1 MKLKLLLLFI
11 GIANLIWAQEPYTN
25 LVITEARTIQ
35 GDFNNGYLEIT
46 NMGDKPIDLKEI
58 KIAKGMVK
66 DFVADGSGWF
76 YLPESVSKVLQPG
89 ESYVM
94 TIGLDFSY
102 NLFKARIPGHGYG
115 DRAKNHDIYQYA
127 DFIAH
132 REEKND
138 LDRVLYPHV
147 KDSAIYSPDSS
158 FTFTHYVFPMGHLSN
173 LLNKGVWLE
182 HHFPN
187 GDSAVIDQVKNMF
200 DSGNGNNSNT
210 AWDVA
215 GVTNATAKSILVRKS
230 SVKTGNLDFANSR
243 GVGLEDSEW
252 LPLVPPENQDDWR
265 DIWWTVGNHGNFVL
279 DENTLEPKSEGFN
292 VNFAGKIITV
302 PWGTR
307 RLDGIMQ
314 NMKYKPGV
322 AWIYHLNES
331 LEDSLYRS
339 AKTGDKLTIY
349 VVGETL
355 YEANFDIVVA
365 DATPSANTV
374 VPIDHINL
382 EGGQGQGNSGK
393 GRITNNAQKGKLNWP
408 RVTAHANGMD
418 TITGGGYGL
427 PYALRTDSLLKYLE
441 KPANARWEF
450 VWVDGE
456 RRADLKTGDKLKVIA
471 QNGDTKEYFLE
482 LQGYA
487 PSNNANLASITWPD
501 ISLDEFYKV
510 IYNWKGDTV
519 PNFNPSSTSYRL
531 VLPYDFEGMLP
542 ALVSRTQ
549 NLNASVEVKRAT
561 TLEGSLEDRTTSFE
575 VTAEDDSVKRV
586 YNVEL
591 AKEKDPVNLQP
602 YLAQP
607 FVSEFGRAINGS
619 GYLEIANPGNQPL
632 DLSDYMFAVSTNTN
646 PVNAITGTMSVNDW
660 NNRFNKYVPG
670 YKWVSKVDW
679 PITPGILVK
688 ELNVN
693 SIIQP
698 GEVFLMGQIANDSH
712 VTKANGYNSDGDW
725 SIPSKLNVQFSNT
738 IGKYHTYSNTWGDSL
753 NSGSTPIPNTFTEH
767 GYMFKILNDSVKQG
781 LKPAND
787 PNDFELIEALAY
799 LQGRWYV
806 AGFQQTQ
813 NWIMRRKPEITKPN
827 PLIGNSFGTNQEDS
841 EWIVWNQFVVSSV
854 LNLPGG
860 YQFHLESDLG
870 QHFFYEPTE
879 YMSTITALVYK
890 VSKGY
895 TLNESIR
902 GIVTGTSV
910 EQFIGNIFKADEG
923 QTLTV
928 KSFADGSELAM
939 KALLSNSDTLVVLSA
954 DSVNTTKYVLEVNDK
969 GLSSNAILTSGR
981 YKVTIEQDPKSAS
994 KETAEAGVGNI
1005 KGFDYGTALRT
1016 ILANVKV
1023 PPGASL
1029 AVIDGQGAYVPLKM
1043 LNFDTTYVN
1052 VTVNDNI
1059 YLDVVA
1065 ENGVTRII
1073 YQLVP
1078 EVSDNDAF
1086 LTSDVYTVVQKDVLI
1101 HYVPRGT
1108 SVQAFLANLV
1118 PSAGATMKLVDK
1130 LGNERTVGSI
1140 VQDDK
1145 VVVTS
1150 PNGLNSRVYF
1160 LSMLATQNIK
1170 VTTYLAY
1177 ILSPFYGID
1186 QVAYKV
1192 AGVSGAETVSAFLAK
1207 VIAAPGATA
1216 YVVDKN
1222 GAVKTTGDI
1231 NGSDMVKVVSAD
1243 GVMNVFYTFGPL
1255 TSAGVLEANDIQ
1267 LYPNPT
1273 NGKINVSGVKAGNRI
1288 QVYNSLGAMI
1298 RDIKV
1303 QSTIETISF
1312 DNQPAGM
1319 YMIVISDQNKMLGR
1333 YKALRK

>member
-1 MKLKLLLLFI
+1 MKLKILLLFI
-11 GIANLIWAQEPYTN
+11 SITSALWAQEPYRN
-25 LVITEARTIQ
+25 LVITEAFMA
-35 GDFNNGYLEIT
+35 DDYNEVYFEIT
-46 NMGDKPIDLKEI
+46 NVGESGIDLSEI
-58 KIAKGMVK
+58 KFAQGWPQM
-66 DFVADGSGWF
+66 GSPIYDVWNDPWNSNGRYF
-76 YLPESVSKVLQPG
+76 YLPESVTKILQPG
-89 ESYVM
+89 ESYVL
-94 TIGLDFSY
+94 TITLDFGLNMY
-102 NLFKARIPGHGYG
+102 NARIPDYG
-115 DRAKNHDIYQYA
+115 FANRAKKHDIYQYA
-127 DFIAH
+127 DFLAH
-132 REEKND
+132 RMEKND
-138 LDRVLYPHV
+138 DEEVLYPHI
-147 KDSAIYSPDSS
+147 KDSITYFGDNPNIYHEVLGYCYLPQIG
-158 FTFTHYVFPMGHLSN
+158 FYI
-173 LLNKGVWLE
+173 E
-182 HHFPN
+182 HMFAE
-187 GDSAVIDQVKNMF
+187 GDSAVIDQVGNMF
-200 DSGNGNNSNT
+200 DNDGRNSELPQ
-210 AWDVA
+210 AVA
-215 GVTNATAKSILVRKS
+215 GVENATTSALLIRKN
-230 SVKTGNLDFANSR
+230 VIKNGNLDFANAK

-252 LPLVPPENQDDWR
+252 MAINYPTGVDDWR
-265 DIWWTVGNHGNFVL
+265 DTWWTVGNHGNYVL
-279 DENTLEPKSEGFN
+279 DENTLEPELEGMEVDFS
-292 VNFAGKIITV
+292 GKTITV
-302 PWGTR
+302 PWGVR
-307 RLDGIMQ
+307 RLDDIMR

-322 AWIYHLNES
+322 AWVYHLNES
-331 LEDSLYRS
+331 AEDSLLRS
-339 AKTGDKLTIY
+339 AQTDDKLTIY
-349 VVGETL
+349 VAGNILYMETFDIKVGEPTQ
-355 YEANFDIVVA
+355 NVNI
-365 DATPSANTV
+365 V
-374 VPIDHINL
+374 VPIDHVNR
-382 EGGQGQGNSGK
+382 ENFQRGGAISENVQHG
-393 GRITNNAQKGKLNWP
+393 LLDWP
-408 RVTAHANGMD
+408 RVTNHKNGQD

-427 PYALRTDSLLKYLE
+427 PHALRPDSLLKYLE
-441 KPANARWEF
+441 KPANATWEF

-456 RRADLKTGDKLKVIA
+456 KRADLKNGDILKVIA
-471 QNGDTKEYFLE
+471 QNGAVKEYYLE
-482 LQGYA
+482 VQDYG
-487 PSNNANLASITWPD
+487 PSHNANLSSITWPD
-501 ISLDEFYKV
+501 IPEYYRGIFG
-510 IYNWKGDTV
+510 WKGDTI
-519 PNFNPSSTSYRL
+519 PNFNPSSFNYKIT
-531 VLPYDFEGMLP
+531 VPIDVEGIP
-542 ALVSRTQ
+542 ALVVKTE
-549 NLNASVEVKRAT
+549 NLNARVKVKRAT
-561 TLEGSLEDRTTSFE
+561 TFSGSLADRTVTFT
-575 VTAEDDSVKRV
+575 VTAEDDSIVNT
-586 YNVEL
+586 YTVEL
-591 AKEKDPVNLQP
+591 IKEKDPSKLQP
-602 YLAQP
+602 YHADP
-607 FVSEFGRAINGS
+607 FFSEFSFNSRAFG
-619 GYLEIANPGNQPL
+619 EIFNPGNQPL
-632 DLSDYMFAVSTNTN
+632 DLSNYMIISKPGVDI
-646 PVNAITGTMSVNDW
+646 PGMIKTGLLPTDW
-660 NNRFNKYVPG
+660 PARYNKYIPG
-670 YKWVSKVDW
+670 FKWQTQVDW
-679 PITPGILVK
+679 AITPGILVQDIS
-688 ELNVN
+688 VN
-693 SIIQP
+693 PIVMP
-698 GEVFLMGQIANDSH
+698 GEVFSMGAINAENTKYLMD
-712 VTKANGYNSDGDW
+712 VLD
-725 SIPSKLNVQFSNT
+725 VQFFNSTTDPDIKNPWNEEVT
-738 IGKYHTYSNTWGDSL
+738 GISL
-753 NSGSTPIPNTFTEH
+753 PTTFTQNW
-767 GYMFKILNDSVKQG
+767 FLFRILNDSVKLG
-781 LKPAND
+781 LKPVND
-787 PNDFELIEALAY
+787 PNDFELIDAICNVAG
-799 LQGRWYV
+799 GRWYV
-806 AGFQQTQ
+806 GGSIWFL
-813 NWIMRRKPEITKPN
+813 WSRLLRKPNVHRGNTAFGGSLGTTPDDTEWIYDRENLHGNLGTHFMNEIT
-827 PLIGNSFGTNQEDS
+827 F
-841 EWIVWNQFVVSSV
+841 
-854 LNLPGG
+854 
-860 YQFHLESDLG
+860 
-870 QHFFYEPTE
+870 
-879 YMSTITALVYK
+879 YMSTVNAKAYK
-890 VSKGY
+890 VSPGY
-895 TLNESIR
+895 SMNESIK
-902 GIVTGTSV
+902 GIVTGTSAEV
-910 EQFIGNIFKADEG
+910 FIGNIFKADEG